1 LFGNLDKEEPTT
13 FWTFVVEPSVP
24 STPPASRFSA
34 GPHRAEHISVINLS
48 SSSFFNISAIRRE
61 HLDRAQEPSG
71 TGEEARRYRRRYRY
85 STAAISNWL
94 FEIQLVVE
102 ESGQLKLNLRA
113 ENAFLQCPVF
123 ATAAKDKSK
132 RRPSQIRGALFALAG
147 ISSGGFESFKFRC
160 A

>member
-1 LFGNLDKEEPTT
+1 
-13 FWTFVVEPSVP
+13 V
-24 STPPASRFSA
+24 
-34 GPHRAEHISVINLS
+34 
-48 SSSFFNISAIRRE
+48 NISTVHKNRVV
-61 HLDRAQEPSG
+61 P
-71 TGEEARRYRRRYRY
+71 ARRRDAI
-85 STAAISNWL
+85 AADIVIVPRLSQTGCL
-94 FEIQLVVE
+94 KYIQLVVE
-102 ESGQLKLNLRA
+102 EFGQLKLNLRA